1 MRCAQYPNNHHPT
14 QGVTRY
20 GYHAAPSAISHALG
34 TNHVHLSRIVDAE
47 RPSRPGISIYSLVPP
62 AELKRARSALSILI
76 LMKTHEVRHTDGQH
90 RMPTHMYASTC
101 TAARIPIPCTETRNI
116 RMHSDPCERTQTRI
130 QSDTPLAAEPRCARP
145 HLYPILPAV
154 SPDASRISA
163 QTFRASVA
171 EHAEQRGQPA
181 AAVTSRPSAA

>member
-1 MRCAQYPNNHHPT
+1 MTSLRDTLLYTVSLQKLDLQLVARLIISLSP
-14 QGVTRY
+14 
-20 GYHAAPSAISHALG
+20 HAWFIM
-34 TNHVHLSRIVDAE
+34 
-47 RPSRPGISIYSLVPP
+47 
-62 AELKRARSALSILI
+62 SILI
-76 LMKTHEVRHTDGQH
+76 LMKTQSVRHTNGEH

-101 TAARIPIPCTETRNI
+101 TAASIPIPCTETRNI